1 MKPLLA
7 VLVATLALGAEPV
20 RYELEGN
27 ELKLPGP
34 VVFAI
39 NSDKLKP
46 ESDAVLEHVKG
57 YLQEKSYI
65 SLLRVEVHTDSMGD
79 EKANQA
85 LSQERAAAVVAALV
99 KKGIACE
106 RLIAVGFGGSKPIA
120 ANDTPEGRATN
131 RRTVFANAALKGH
144 AIGGLPVDGGGKVVA
159 TCVKP
164 DAG

>member
-1 MKPLLA
+1 MTALIS
-7 VLVATLALGAEPV
+7 LVAATLVLGAEPV

-34 VVFAI
+34 VVFAV

-57 YLQEKSYI
+57 YLEAKSSI
-65 SLLRVEVHTDSMGD
+65 TLLRVEVHTDSMGD

-85 LSQERAAAVVAALV
+85 LSEERAAALVAALV

-106 RLIAVGFGGSKPIA
+106 RLIAVGFGGTKPIS

-131 RRTVFANAALKGH
+131 RRTVFANAALKGR

-159 TCVKP
+159 TCGK
-164 DAG
+164 

>member
-1 MKPLLA
+1 MTSVIPL
-7 VLVATLALGAEPV
+7 LVATLALGADPV

-34 VVFAI
+34 VVFAV

-57 YLQEKSYI
+57 YLEAKTYI
-65 SLLRVEVHTDSMGD
+65 TLMRVEVHTDSMGD
-79 EKANQA
+79 PKANQS
-85 LSQERAAAVVAALV
+85 LSEERAAAVVAALV

-106 RLIAVGFGGSKPIA
+106 RLIAVGFGGTKPIS

-131 RRTVFANAALKGH
+131 RRTVFANAALKGRP
-144 AIGGLPVDGGGKVVA
+144 IGGMPVDGGGKVVA
-159 TCVKP
+159 TCGK
-164 DAG
+164 